1 MSALGHKRTSEP
13 ISRMSAFPPKADMH
27 QHTRDVRFVPKVDI
41 GCSLNHLVSQLQ
53 KGFAYRETESFS
65 SSEID
70 DELEL
75 VGRLRRQIPR

>member
-1 MSALGHKRTSEP
+1 MSAL
-13 ISRMSAFPPKADMH
+13 PPKADMA
-27 QHTRDVRFVPKVDI
+27 QDGRDVCFVPKADM

>member
-1 MSALGHKRTSEP
+1 MSALGQKRTL
-13 ISRMSAFPPKADMH
+13 RRVCVMSALPPKADMH

-65 SSEID
+65 PSEID
-70 DELEL
+70 DEFEL
-75 VGRLRRQIPR
+75 VG